1 MTGLQ
6 SKRFAVSVFSL
17 IVACAMTYVQTGS
30 ATIFGSVRG
39 IVHDPQHR
47 PVASAIV
54 VLNAMASGWS
64 QRQETNQDGEF
75 VFPLVALGDYSLTV
89 DKAGFETAQQSFTVV
104 SNTTPVLHFQLN
116 VAGPK
121 ETMNVTEQLNSFNVD
136 TVTPTTMVDREDIV
150 RTPGADQSNSM
161 AMITEFVPGAYIT
174 HDMLHI
180 RGGHQTSWL
189 IDGVTIPN
197 TNIGSNV
204 GPQIDPKDVDY
215 LEALRGSYDA
225 DYGLRTYGIFNIVP
239 RSGFERNNEA
249 ELVVTLGNYWQTN
262 NQINFAGHTNRF
274 AYYVSANGNRSDL
287 GLQPPTPQ
295 IYHDASNG
303 YGGFGS
309 LIYNANPQDQLRL
322 AAQARQDYYQIP
334 YDPNPNSDENQVYNT
349 SGLRDGQ
356 HETDAFVDV
365 TWSHT
370 FRPSLILNVSPFYH
384 YNSANY
390 SGSPYDYP
398 VATTSNRSSNY
409 AGGQISL
416 TASIPKNDLQVGV
429 YGFGQ
434 QDHQYFANVF
444 NDGSYPNFSAQVS
457 PSGGAFEFFI
467 QDKFKPTNWLTF
479 LVGVRESHFT
489 GAITETATSPRLG
502 VAFQVPR
509 LNWVFR
515 AFYGNYYQVPP
526 LITATGPLLDFANS
540 NSLDFAPLHGEY
552 DQEFQFGVGIPYKG
566 WTFDIDTFQTNARN
580 FLDHNNIGES
590 NVFFPLTFAKALIQS
605 WELSINSPRLWHR
618 LQTHLVYA
626 NQIAQAAGPI
636 TGGLV
641 CGNPP
646 PPGCEPDAT
655 YSPVDHDQRNTL
667 NVGFNVN
674 LPWQSYASGNVY
686 YGSGFHNG
694 SPNAQYPGDYLPG
707 HTTLDLAFS
716 KSFAERFTVSLTML
730 NVTNE
735 RVLLDNSLTFGGFH
749 WNLPRQIYAGFK
761 WRFHY

>member
-1 MTGLQ
+1 MKCVKKKAPPYALVVTLTMTLLLFGL
-6 SKRFAVSVFSL
+6 RL
-17 IVACAMTYVQTGS
+17 S

-39 IVHDPQHR
+39 VVHDAQHK
-47 PVASAIV
+47 PIGSASV
-54 VLNAMASGWS
+54 VLKAMDSGWS
-64 QRQETNQDGEF
+64 QTEETDQDGEF
-75 VFPLVALGDYSLTV
+75 MFPVVAIGDYTV
-89 DKAGFETAQQSFTVV
+89 TVEGAGFETAKQSFTVV
-104 SNTTPVLHFQLN
+104 SNTTPILHFQLN
-116 VAGPK
+116 VKGPN
-121 ETMNVTEQLNSFNVD
+121 ESVTVSEQLNSFNVD
-136 TVTPTTMVDREDIV
+136 TVTPTTMVDRFDIV
-150 RTPGADQSNSM
+150 RTPGADQSNSL
-161 AMITEFVPGAYIT
+161 AMITEYVPGAYIT

-189 IDGVTIPN
+189 VDGVSIPN

-204 GPQIDPKDVDY
+204 GPQIDPKDIDY
-215 LEALRGSYDA
+215 LEALRGSYEA
-225 DYGLRTYGIFNIVP
+225 EYGDRTFGIFNIVP

-262 NQINFAGHTNRF
+262 DQINFAGHTNRF

-287 GLQPPTPQ
+287 GLQPPIPQ

-303 YGGFGS
+303 FGGFAS
-309 LIYNANPQDQLRL
+309 FIYNATPKDQLRI
-322 AAQARQDYYQIP
+322 ATQARQDYYQIP
-334 YDPNPNSDENQVYNT
+334 SDPDPNSDENQVYNT

-356 HETDAFVDV
+356 HETDAFVDA

-370 FRPSLILNVSPFYH
+370 FRPSLVLTVSPFYH

-390 SGSPYDYP
+390 SGSPYDFP

-416 TASIPKNDLQVGV
+416 NWSIPKNDVQVGV

-434 QDHQYFANVF
+434 QDHQYFQNIF

-457 PSGGAFEFFI
+457 PNGGAFEFFV
-467 QDKFKPTNWLTF
+467 QDKFRPTNWVTF
-479 LVGVRESHFT
+479 LAGVRESYFS
-489 GAITETATSPRLG
+489 GAISQTATSPRFGIALK
-502 VAFQVPR
+502 VPR

-515 AFYGNYYQVPP
+515 AFYGNYYQIPP
-526 LITATGPLLDFANS
+526 LVTATGPLLDFANS
-540 NSLDFAPLHGEY
+540 NSLAFAPLRGEF
-552 DQEFQFGVGIPYKG
+552 DQEFQFGLGIPYKG
-566 WTFDIDTFQTNARN
+566 WTFDIDTFQTNAWN

-618 LQTHLVYA
+618 LQMHLVYA

-641 CGNPP
+641 CTPM
-646 PPGCEPDAT
+646 PGCGPDST

-667 NVGFNVN
+667 NIGFNVN
-674 LPWQSYASGNVY
+674 LPWQSYVSGNVY

-716 KSFAERFTVSLTML
+716 KSFREKYTVSLTML

-749 WNLPRQIYAGFK
+749 WNLPRQIYGEVR

>member
-1 MTGLQ
+1 MRTLWGCLQ
-6 SKRFAVSVFSL
+6 RLALLAVAWSVAVSGSSL
-17 IVACAMTYVQTGS
+17 S

-39 IVHDPQHR
+39 VVHDGQHK
-47 PVASAIV
+47 PIVSAIV
-54 VLNAMASGWS
+54 VLKAMASDWS
-64 QRQETNQDGEF
+64 QKQETTQDGEF
-75 VFPLVALGDYSLTV
+75 VFPLVAIGDYTV
-89 DKAGFETAQQSFTVV
+89 TVNKDGFEAARQSFTVV
-104 SNTTPVLHFQLN
+104 SSTTPVLHFLLD

-121 ETMNVTEQLNSFNVD
+121 ESVTVSEQLNPFNVD

-161 AMITEFVPGAYIT
+161 AMITEFVPGAYMT

-204 GPQIDPKDVDY
+204 GPQIDPKDIDY

-225 DYGLRTYGIFNIVP
+225 SYGDRSFGIFNIVP

-262 NQINFAGHTNRF
+262 DQINFAGHTNRF

-287 GLQPPTPQ
+287 GLQPPIPQ

-303 YGGFGS
+303 FGGFGS
-309 LIYNANPQDQLRL
+309 LIYNASPRDQLRM
-322 AAQARQDYYQIP
+322 AAQARQDYDQIP
-334 YDPNPNSDENQVYNT
+334 YDPDPNSDENLNYNT

-356 HETDAFVDV
+356 HETDAFVDF

-370 FRPSLILNVSPFYH
+370 FRPSLVLNVSPFYH
-384 YNSANY
+384 FNSANY
-390 SGSPYDYP
+390 SSSPYDYP

-416 TASIPKNDLQVGV
+416 NYSIPKNDVQAGV

-457 PSGGAFEFFI
+457 PNGGAFEFFI
-467 QDKFKPTNWLTF
+467 QDKFRPTNWLTF
-479 LVGVRESHFT
+479 MAGVRESHFSSE
-489 GAITETATSPRLG
+489 ISETVTSPRFG
-502 VAFQVPR
+502 VALKVPR

-515 AFYGNYYQVPP
+515 AFYGNYYQIPP
-526 LITATGPLLDFANS
+526 LNTVAGPLLDFANS
-540 NSLDFAPLHGEY
+540 NSLTFAPLHGEF

-566 WTFDIDTFQTNARN
+566 WTFDVDTFQTNARN
-580 FLDHNNIGES
+580 FLDHNNVGES

-646 PPGCEPDAT
+646 PPGCEPDST

-667 NVGFNVN
+667 NVGFNVS

-686 YGSGFHNG
+686 YGSGFTNG
-694 SPNAQYPGDYLPG
+694 SPNASYPGNYLPA